1 MKKITIAL
9 TGEQENM
16 IECQIE
22 GDWGIEDLYTVL
34 LSTLGGQT
42 DHFFEAASKTLS
54 EDEQQALK
62 GGIYDRLNY
71 AFARVLDDILPPS
84 EDITTEAILKAENEL
99 INEKYDAL
107 SEKQKNTAVD
117 KKRFVENIDENN

>member
-9 TGEQENM
+9 TGEQENV
-16 IECQIE
+16 IECQLE
-22 GDWGIEDLYTVL
+22 GEWGIEDLYTVL

-42 DHFFEAASKTLS
+42 DRFFESASETLS

-99 INEKYDAL
+99 INEKYNAL

-117 KKRFVENIDENN
+117 KKRFIENIDENN

>member
-9 TGEQENM
+9 TGVQENV

>member
-9 TGEQENM
+9 TGVQENV
-16 IECQIE
+16 IECQLE
-22 GDWGIEDLYTVL
+22 GEWGIEDLYTVL

>member
-9 TGEQENM
+9 TGVQENV
-16 IECQIE
+16 IECQLE
-22 GDWGIEDLYTVL
+22 GEWGIEDLYTVL

-71 AFARVLDDILPPS
+71 AFARVLDNILPPS

>member
-9 TGEQENM
+9 TGVQENV
-16 IECQIE
+16 IECQLE